1 MNLQDRK
8 LSQGI
13 QGDEVK
19 LLHTELLL
27 LGHKIADAEVA
38 KSFFGETTLQA
49 VLDFQKSHGLTADG
63 IVGVNTATALSVAI
77 VALQKPKSDEPATT
91 HPEHNEITSTSAS
104 ITKSPSDSSA
114 KSPSVSATRLPS
126 DSGTRSASDS
136 ATKSPTDGAPK
147 PAVDIPHVPYVI
159 QGQILQMDS
168 KPAVGLKVFAFDSD
182 KDGKET
188 ILGESVSDQDGKY
201 KIIYD
206 EELFRRLSVGRNW
219 LDMVLRVFDPP
230 HNMKQ
235 GWSAV
240 RISKPVET
248 VDPKPPVSW
257 LPWKEPETTRFSV
270 TGSVSWRDGRPA
282 ASLTVRAFDKDMRSE
297 EELGTTVTDKDGHY
311 RITYSPSQFRRAEKG
326 SADLVVRVSDG
337 AGTIPVASPI
347 IFNAK
352 PVETV
357 DLSFGAESRGA
368 SEYESMIAELTPL
381 LQSVPLSELIENDQ
395 HQDISFL
402 AGETGFDPMRL
413 IWLVL
418 AENLKRETQ
427 ILAAV
432 FYGLFRQ
439 KLPTNLQDLLGHVPQ
454 PLRQSLERSVVDN
467 VIPPLSAAELDE
479 IIKKLES
486 LRADLILKPADHD
499 QQSSLGDLLNTTQLT
514 PIKKRIIAELHLEH
528 DGPSEAFW
536 KALNE
541 RDEFSEDEVKTVGLT
556 LHLAALTGTHLALV
570 VKLQALASKEPAAGT
585 NGVSASPLRPF
596 ARLDVAD
603 WKALLDQPQKN
614 GQPIGVPLTTPGD
627 TPQEKAD
634 NYASALSRYI
644 ENALPTAVIAS
655 RLEKDTDSPLKS
667 AQVDLKTFFD
677 NNPAFEFKTSPV
689 ATYLSKGRAQK
700 LSDVGDSAALIEQL
714 KRMGRVFNVIPRYPE
729 MRALLADDL
738 HSAQAIIAVG
748 QRRFTEK
755 YADPLGGP
763 TKALEVFRAAEHVH
777 ATALNVYLRHATDF
791 NSPTPYVISRG
802 DVINLVPEKGA
813 VPDLSTLFGSLDLCD
828 CAHCASLYSPAAYF
842 VDILKFLSD
851 GPIRDQMSPL
861 QVLLAGRP
869 DLEHIELTCEN
880 TNTQLPY
887 VDLANEILEAAIVP
901 RSFQIGEGPNV
912 GALLIDLNSGTI
924 PAGFKPVFA
933 SNGYPLSD
941 RASVRIEAVARVNV
955 PGNWILLDG
964 AWAFSLKR
972 LGLNEGFRVFAW
984 PQTSWTAEELRANP
998 EHVHDQAN
1006 SVLRGAV
1013 FPWSLPLDLPWEE
1026 MRAYL
1031 AHLGVPRHGVMEAFF
1046 PDVAADPLADQNIAF
1061 EYLGLTREEADIVTG
1076 VVTGVPSGSAPT
1088 PNAWNFWGLQE
1099 TGNDIAD
1106 LTDGRA
1112 VHARGQ
1118 WEVVLQ
1124 RVSIFLQQSGLT
1136 YNELL
1141 ELLGTYFVNRGTSGG
1156 RTLGIVSV
1164 DPEDATTCKLSQL
1177 ELQVVAEVPSQR
1189 DALIAAW
1196 GRIHRFVRLWRK
1208 LGWTMRD
1215 LDRAITALT
1224 PAGAQPEITKPFLIK
1239 LSHIKR
1245 LTAQLNV
1252 PVVNM
1257 MSWFAEID
1265 TASYVDHLVQGQL
1278 EGASLYQQ
1286 LFRNKRVI
1294 KPIDEAFKED
1304 ASTLSGRISDH
1315 LPTLVAALGI
1325 STADLSLLTTGTA
1338 AVIPD
1343 NNLNLAN
1350 LSRLYRVS
1358 SLAKSLK
1365 LTIHE
1370 YQSIRKLSGIDPFAE
1385 IAATTTPIVP
1395 AAPATRSALRFVET
1409 VEQIRSSGFSVN
1421 ELNYLL
1427 RHDFSSSSGVAL
1439 TDGDIAA
1446 TLDEIRTE
1454 LQRIAAENTVREA
1467 PADQNE
1473 LTTDTEGDL
1482 TRRKLSLL
1490 NWDTSLI
1497 EQLLATLNG
1506 SIIYEELTDILLSG
1520 VELPNDTGNYE
1531 VNLRSMPTGFSFPD
1545 QLKDVVTSAARFLF
1559 ACASSIP
1566 VESAGNISAGLR
1578 NQFSD
1583 HSIVLG
1589 ASTPV
1594 SIETPDTAWTID
1606 AQYSVIKTGAILNV
1620 YDLNDKKLRASRRL
1634 SKPEGDLLKSL
1645 ATASTNRDFIDAS
1658 DALLTLQDQLLGKI
1672 TYEQV
1677 IVNGITTGRLRF
1689 AGPMTNARKALLDSV
1704 PALNGELRALDA
1716 LYNAPRNFITRYA
1729 RNFSIQD
1736 FATHLDTLP
1745 ASVTFP
1751 NALKSKIYFD
1761 STAEPT
1767 RLHFLGVMTAQQ
1779 RSLLL
1784 GLSTNRS
1791 DPGHRPYVDAVNELF
1806 TQPGALTQTF
1816 LTGPG
1821 PGTDTAELFDDPVT
1835 PGERFLLV
1843 LKKLLPNLLQTL
1855 SERLVVQ
1862 KMTEA
1867 LHLDAKISRDL
1878 LTMWVLSPTHEKS
1891 IAEFLK
1897 SNFAGSTLNVKP
1909 TAATYPDQFQTFTLL
1924 HKIALLVTKFK
1935 ITAPE
1940 LPWLF
1945 EHGPSAGWL
1954 NFNALPL
1961 TATPSSE
1968 ARFAGWRI
1976 LVGLS
1981 RLRDKMP
1988 IDSLA
1993 LFSLFDLTLA
2003 HPTSLNVAKQNY
2015 LESLCKITSCP
2026 IEELEILLG
2035 SRNQT
2040 SQRGFLRFAF
2050 PGDYKDGRVLLQL
2063 LECFRIMKR
2072 SGASATQLSD
2082 WRKPD
2087 QTISEELS
2095 NARSVKNTV
2104 KAKYDDGQWPAV
2116 AKPLKDPLR
2125 EKQRSALV
2133 SYLVWRRGV
2142 RDANEL
2148 YDDFLIDV
2156 EMSPCMMTTRIKQAI
2171 SSVQLFIQ
2179 RFLMNLGQDVS
2190 LTPAEAK
2197 EWQGWRE
2204 EWAQWRKWYRVWEA
2218 NRKVLLYPENWI
2230 EPELRD
2236 DKSPFFQDLE
2246 NELLQGDVTMAT
2258 AEDAFVH
2265 YLEKLDQVARLEI
2278 VGMYLQAEPK
2288 DILHVFGRTYAI
2300 PHVYFYRRLE
2310 DKVWSAWEKVDLDI
2324 EGDHLIPVAW
2334 NRRLYLFWSIFTEK
2348 SEQPTKA
2355 QGASDEEP
2363 NKYWEIKLAWS
2374 EYKNKTWSPKRVSK
2388 NFLRHDEYPYL
2399 PKDAPPNP
2407 DFIVLQKPENFSFKT
2422 RIFQGATGEQ
2432 LSIGCYGTTVAKNL
2446 RDPGPPPIPP
2456 PPPFN
2461 VQPLG
2466 IILPHTIF
2474 VLGRGDVPQPTF
2486 IKFSLRINGQRPIAA
2501 NTTIELRNPSG
2512 ALLEPAIALNSIGV
2526 AYSDRAYTEAVVP
2539 YLVSSDYRLD
2549 AFNEEG
2555 SWWMPFNPVGFA
2567 TAIVEA
2573 CFDAVALVG
2582 PPVSDGIVA
2591 TTTAA
2596 AVAAAGVA
2604 ASGAIPAS
2612 LGDVNLVV
2620 AATNFA
2626 VLPIVGT
2633 AVLAAAA
2640 TRAVAGGTAAALAS
2654 TRPFGHRMS
2663 IKLKAVPAPA
2673 AVSPPD
2679 PVYETRVRPMQ
2690 GIGVFTLDG
2699 CNRDLVVAPVAA
2711 PPEKFATLL
2720 RMSSLPDQRF
2730 RMLFKKIGDIAL
2742 APADIADIRIFRTR
2756 QYQLSALETFGL
2768 NSDGTTADTVYSE
2781 NSDFYLVSRRFS
2793 VSGVSSR
2800 SNLVGGSMRM
2810 TVNVDLRPSST
2821 SSNGPAALMSPT
2833 QLEPIRDTQ
2842 IENMMLVELPG
2853 DDSLSPGTDEGGAPI
2868 TLLNQTP
2875 GNFHL
2880 LAPHQDPQFTHQSP
2894 FFFQDGL
2901 RTYFVSLK
2909 RTGNFANHFHP
2920 QICALIKAL
2929 NRDGVSGLLTLQ
2941 NQRPD
2946 DFGTAFWTTYLP
2958 TTRYQPLNSAPK
2970 ENVDFEDEGAYSLYN
2985 WELFFHIPFLIATQ
2999 LSKNQ
3004 RFEEAQQWFHFIFD
3018 PTAPEL
3024 PSNPSYPGTERFWC
3038 VKPFHDRAR
3047 LGIQTLEE
3055 LLADSGTFEAQ
3066 VTKWEANPFKPHLIA
3081 RMRVVAYMKSVVMRY
3096 IDNLLAWG
3104 DQLFR
3109 RDTIESINEATQLY
3123 ILAGQILGR
3132 RSDSIP
3138 ARAKAKIQ
3146 TFRTLDDVAALDS
3159 LSNAM
3164 VEIESFLAPSFA
3176 PALAASGRISRPLTM
3191 RYFGIPGND
3200 KLLSYWDTVADR
3212 LFKIRHCLNI
3222 EGVERSLP
3230 IFEPPID
3237 PALLVRAAAAGVD
3250 INSAL
3255 NDINAAVPHYRF
3267 SVMVQKASELCNDVK
3282 GLGGALLSALEKRD
3296 AEALA
3301 LLRSSHEVDLLDAI
3315 REIKAQQIN
3324 EANNT
3329 LQGLRKY
3336 EDVVTTRQQYYLG
3349 RPFMSPAEMGHLELV
3364 GSSLIL
3370 MGAQVGAEVTAAVL
3384 HLIPNSKVGAPTTIG
3399 VTYGGANAASAV
3411 QSFGSVMGTSA
3422 SILNTIGSLSAT
3434 LGGYQRRQDDWTHQA
3449 ELATKELKQVQKQIA
3464 AAEIRLA
3471 ISQHELQNHELQ
3483 IEHSK
3488 EVDAYM
3494 RSQKFT
3500 NQELYNWMLGKLSG
3514 IYFQSY
3520 QLAYD
3525 VAKRAERAYRHEL
3538 GLKDS
3543 NFIQFGYWDSL
3554 RKGLLSG
3561 ERLHHDLKRMDV
3573 AYLDQNKREYEITK
3587 HISLL
3592 AIDPTSFVTLKE
3604 TGECQ
3609 ISLPETLFDI
3619 DYPGHYMRRIKSVS
3633 VTVPCVTG
3641 PYAGVNCTLTQ
3652 LNSSIRH
3659 ANTPLAGAYGRGD
3672 EDTRFSDS
3680 FGVIQSIVT
3689 SHGQADGGLFE
3700 TNLRDERYLPF
3711 EGAGVIST
3719 WRIELPSVLPTFDY
3733 STISDVVLHVR
3744 YTARD
3749 GGRNLKQ
3756 RVTEELTAALNS
3768 IEESARGKGLAR
3780 LFSLRQE
3787 FPTEWHR
3794 LISGANGNGSGGS
3807 ANFFAITKDRFP
3819 FLFTQK
3825 EISISAV
3832 ELYAVPKS
3840 NTAINEFPTLDIK
3853 LPMATDVVPMQEG
3866 VRIGNLFAKS
3876 LTLGTEVA
3884 VDAEEGNAKWEF
3896 QIPQDRLVNFQ
3907 QEINDILMVCHYSI

>member
-1 MNLQDRK
+1 MNLQDRN
-8 LSQGI
+8 LSQGT
-13 QGDEVK
+13 QGSDVK
-19 LLHTELLL
+19 LLQKELRQLAY
-27 LGHKIADAEVA
+27 KIADTEVT
-38 KSFFGETTLQA
+38 KNLFGETTQQA
-49 VLDFQKSHGLTADG
+49 VIDFQESHGLTSDG
-63 IVGVNTATALSVAI
+63 IVGATTAKELTVAI
-77 VALQKPKSDEPATT
+77 AGVQDPKNGEPRK
-91 HPEHNEITSTSAS
+91 NEPKQTEL
-104 ITKSPSDSSA
+104 KRPSDSS
-114 KSPSVSATRLPS
+114 KNLPPNG
-126 DSGTRSASDS
+126 D
-136 ATKSPTDGAPK
+136 PK
-147 PAVDIPHVPYVI
+147 PPKDIVPSSYVI
-159 QGQILQMDS
+159 QGQIRQTD
-168 KPAVGLKVFAFDSD
+168 KGPAVGLIVRAFN
-182 KDGKET
+182 KDASGSET
-188 ILGESVSDQDGKY
+188 KLGESVSDKDGLY
-201 KIIYD
+201 EISYP
-206 EELFRRLSVGRNW
+206 EVLFSKLSVGRGG
-219 LDMVLRVFDPP
+219 LDMVLRVFDQT
-230 HNMKQ
+230 HSMNQ
-235 GWSAV
+235 GWNV
-240 RISKPVET
+240 VHITKPVENL
-248 VDPKPPVSW
+248 DPREVSW
-257 LPWKEPETTRFSV
+257 LPWKGTEAKPFSV
-270 TGSVSWRDGRPA
+270 TGHVRWPDGRPA
-282 ASLTVRAFDKDMRSE
+282 TDLTVRAFDRDLRNE
-297 EELGTTVTDKDGHY
+297 EQLGHAVTDKQGHY
-311 RITYSPSQFRRAEKG
+311 QINYFASQFLRNEKG
-326 SADLVVRVSDG
+326 SADLIVRVSDG
-337 AGTIPVASPI
+337 AGTTPVSSPI

-352 PVETV
+352 PVEIV
-357 DLSFGAESRGA
+357 DLTFGAESRA
-368 SEYESMIAELTPL
+368 LSEYETMIAELTPL
-381 LQSVPLSELIENDQ
+381 LQSVPLSELVENDE

-402 AGETGFDPMRL
+402 SGETGFDPMR
-413 IWLVL
+413 ITWLVQ

-427 ILAAV
+427 IRAEV

-439 KLPTNLQDLLGHVPQ
+439 KLPTNLQDLLGPVTQ
-454 PLRQSLERSVVDN
+454 PLRQSLERSVLDN
-467 VIPPLSAAELDE
+467 IIPSLTADELDE
-479 IIKKLES
+479 IIKKLQS
-486 LRADLILKPADHD
+486 LRADLILKPADNN
-499 QQSSLGDLLNTTQLT
+499 QQSSLGDLLNTTELST
-514 PIKKRIIAELHLEH
+514 DKKRIIAELHLEH

-536 KALNE
+536 TALKE
-541 RDEFSEDEVKTVGLT
+541 RDEFSEAEVKKVSLTVQ
-556 LHLAALTGTHLALV
+556 LAALTGTHLPLV
-570 VKLQALASKEPAAGT
+570 VELQALASKEPATGT
-585 NGVSASPLRPF
+585 NGVSASSLRPF

-614 GQPIGVPLTTPGD
+614 GQPIGVPLTTPGA
-627 TPQEKAD
+627 TPEEKAD
-634 NYASALSRYI
+634 NYGVALGKYI
-644 ENALPTAVIAS
+644 EKALPTAVIAS
-655 RLEKDTDSPLKS
+655 RLEKDPDSPLKS

-677 NNPAFEFKTSPV
+677 NNPSFEFKTFPV
-689 ATYLSKGRAQK
+689 ALYLSEGREEK
-700 LSDVGDSAALIEQL
+700 LTDVSDPAALAVQL
-714 KRMGRVFNVIPRYPE
+714 KRMGRVFNVVPRYPE

-738 HSAQAIIAVG
+738 HSAQAIIGVG
-748 QRRFTEK
+748 QRRFKEK
-755 YADPLGGP
+755 YADSLGGP
-763 TKALEVFRAAEHVH
+763 TKALEVFRTAEHVH
-777 ATALNVYLRHATDF
+777 ATALNVYLRHAADF

-802 DVINLVPEKGA
+802 VVVTRVPEKGP
-813 VPDLSTLFGSLDLCD
+813 VPDLATLFGSLDLCD

-851 GPIRDQMSPL
+851 GPIRDQKSPL
-861 QVLLAGRP
+861 QVLLARRP

-912 GALLIDLNSGTI
+912 GTVLIELNSGEI
-924 PAGFKPVFA
+924 PAAFKPVFA
-933 SNGYPLSD
+933 GNGYPLSD
-941 RASVRIEAVARVNV
+941 GASVRIEAVARVNV

-972 LGLNEGFRVFAW
+972 LGLNEGFQVFAW
-984 PQTSWTAEELRANP
+984 PQTSWTADELRANP

-1006 SVLRGAV
+1006 SLLRGSV
-1013 FPWSLPLDLPWEE
+1013 FPWNLPLDLPLEE
-1026 MRAYL
+1026 MHAYL
-1031 AHLGVPRHGVMEAFF
+1031 AHLGVPRHGVMETFF
-1046 PDVAADPLADQNIAF
+1046 PDVASDPLADRNIAL
-1061 EYLGLTREEADIVTG
+1061 EYLGLSREEADIVTG
-1076 VVTGVPSGSAPT
+1076 VVTGVPSGST
-1088 PNAWNFWGLQE
+1088 PSPQPWNFWGLQE
-1099 TGNDIAD
+1099 TGNNIAD
-1106 LTDGRA
+1106 FTDGRA
-1112 VHARGQ
+1112 PHAEGE
-1118 WEVVLQ
+1118 WDVVLQ

-1136 YNELL
+1136 YTELL
-1141 ELLGTYFVNRGTSGG
+1141 EVLGTYFINPDTSGG

-1164 DPEDATTCKLSQL
+1164 DPEDATTCKLSKL
-1177 ELQVVAEVPSQR
+1177 EIQVLAEVPNQR
-1189 DALIAAW
+1189 DALIASW
-1196 GRIHRFVRLWRK
+1196 DRVHRFVRLWRK

-1224 PAGAQPEITKPFLIK
+1224 PGGAQREITRPFLIK

-1257 MSWFAEID
+1257 MSWFTDID
-1265 TASYVDHLVQGQL
+1265 TAGYIDHLAPGQP
-1278 EGASLYQQ
+1278 EVASLYKQ

-1304 ASTLSGRISDH
+1304 ASALSGRISDH
-1315 LPTLVAALGI
+1315 LPTLVAALGV
-1325 STADLSLLTTGTA
+1325 STSDLALLTTGGVA
-1338 AVIPD
+1338 AVTD
-1343 NNLNLAN
+1343 DNLNLTN
-1350 LSRLYRVS
+1350 LSKLYRVVS
-1358 SLAKSLK
+1358 FAKSLK
-1365 LTIHE
+1365 LSISE

-1385 IAATTTPIVP
+1385 IAGTPVI
-1395 AAPATRSALRFVET
+1395 PATRSSLRFVET
-1409 VEQIRSSGFSVN
+1409 VDLIRSSGFSIN
-1421 ELNYLL
+1421 ELDYLL
-1427 RHDFSSSSGVAL
+1427 RHEFSSSPGVAP

-1446 TLDEIRTE
+1446 TLDEIRSE

-1467 PADQNE
+1467 PADIID
-1473 LTTDTEGDL
+1473 LTTDTEGNV

-1497 EQLLATLNG
+1497 EQLVATLNG
-1506 SIIYEELTDILLSG
+1506 SVVYEEFTDTLLSG
-1520 VELPNDTGNYE
+1520 VDLPNDTGNYE
-1531 VNLRSMPTGFSFPD
+1531 VDLRSLPAGFAFPD
-1545 QLKDVVTSAARFLF
+1545 ELKDVVTSAAKFLF

-1566 VESAGNISAGLR
+1566 VESTGVISTALRNEFGNHSIALSAG
-1578 NQFSD
+1578 
-1583 HSIVLG
+1583 
-1589 ASTPV
+1589 TPV
-1594 SIETPDTAWTID
+1594 SIETPDKAWTID
-1606 AQYSVIKTGAILNV
+1606 AHYSVIKSGAILNV
-1620 YDLNDKKLRASRRL
+1620 YDLHDKKLRASRRL
-1634 SKPEGDLLKSL
+1634 SKPEGELLTSL
-1645 ATASTNRDFIDAS
+1645 AAASTDSDFINAS
-1658 DALLTLQDQLLGKI
+1658 DALLTLQEQLLGQI
-1672 TYEQV
+1672 TYDQV
-1677 IVNGITTGRLRF
+1677 IVDGVLTGRLRF
-1689 AGPMTNARKALLDSV
+1689 AGPMTNARKALLNSE
-1704 PALNGELRALDA
+1704 PALHGELRAVGA
-1716 LYNAPRNFITRYA
+1716 LFNAPRNFITRYA

-1736 FATHLDTLP
+1736 FATDLATLP

-1751 NALKSKIYFD
+1751 NALKSKVYFD
-1761 STAEPT
+1761 TTVEPK
-1767 RLHFLGVMTAQQ
+1767 RLHFIGVMTDPQ
-1779 RSLLL
+1779 RDLLL
-1784 GLSTNRS
+1784 GLSTNPS
-1791 DPGHRPYVDAVNELF
+1791 DPAHTLYVGAVNDLF
-1806 TQPGALTQTF
+1806 TQPDAAAPTF

-1821 PGTDTAELFDDPVT
+1821 AGTDAAELFDDPV

-1843 LKKLLPNLLQTL
+1843 LKRLLPNLLQTL
-1855 SERLVVQ
+1855 SEGLVAQ
-1862 KMTEA
+1862 KLTEA
-1867 LHLDAKISRDL
+1867 LHLEAKISKDL
-1878 LTMWVLSPTHEKS
+1878 LTMWVHSPTHATDKS
-1891 IAEFLK
+1891 ITEFLK
-1897 SNFAGSTLNVKP
+1897 ANFVDSSLNVKP
-1909 TAATYPDQFQTFTLL
+1909 TAATFPDQFQTFKLL
-1924 HKIALLVTKFK
+1924 DKIARLVTKFK
-1935 ITAPE
+1935 ITASE

-1968 ARFAGWRI
+1968 ALFGGWSV

-1981 RLRDKMP
+1981 RLRDKLP
-1988 IDSLA
+1988 IDSSA
-1993 LFSLFDLTLA
+1993 LFNLFELTLA
-2003 HPTSLNVAKQNY
+2003 QGPTSLNEAKQAY
-2015 LESLCKITSCP
+2015 LESLSKITSCP
-2026 IEELEILLG
+2026 IEELETLLG

-2040 SQRGFLRFAF
+2040 SQRGFLGFVF
-2050 PGDYKDGRVLLQL
+2050 PGNYKDGRVLLRL
-2063 LECFRIMKR
+2063 LECFRLMKR
-2072 SGASATQLSD
+2072 SGTSARQLSD

-2133 SYLVWRRGV
+2133 SYLVSQRGV

-2179 RFLMNLGQDVS
+2179 GFLMNLGQDVS
-2190 LTPAEAK
+2190 LTPDEAE
-2197 EWQGWRE
+2197 EWEGWRE
-2204 EWAQWRKWYRVWEA
+2204 EWKQWRKWYRVWEA

-2278 VGMYLQAEPK
+2278 VGMYCQDEPK
-2288 DILHVFGRTYAI
+2288 EILHVFGRTYAI
-2300 PHVYFYRRLE
+2300 PHLYFYRRLE

-2348 SEQPTKA
+2348 SEQPTKE
-2355 QGASDEEP
+2355 QRVSEDDP

-2374 EYKNKTWSPKRVSK
+2374 EYKNKSWSPKRVSK
-2388 NFLRHDEYPYL
+2388 NFLQHNQYPYMS
-2399 PKDAPPNP
+2399 KDAPADPNLDVP
-2407 DFIVLQKPENFSFKT
+2407 QKPENFSFKS
-2422 RIFQGATGEQ
+2422 RIFPIPTGEQ
-2432 LSIGCYGTTVAKNL
+2432 LGIECYGTTVVKDL
-2446 RDPGPPPIPP
+2446 RDPGPLPVPP
-2456 PPPFN
+2456 PPPVN
-2461 VQPLG
+2461 VEQLA
-2466 IILPHTIF
+2466 IIFAHTIF
-2474 VLGRGDVPQPTF
+2474 VLFRGDVPQPTF
-2486 IKFSLRINGQRPIAA
+2486 IKFSLRIDGQRPIAA
-2501 NTTIELRNPSG
+2501 NTRIELRRPSG
-2512 ALLEPAIALNSIGV
+2512 FVLETIALNSNGV
-2526 AYSDRAYTEAVVP
+2526 AYSTRTYTEAVVP
-2539 YLVSSDYRLD
+2539 YLLSSDYKLD
-2549 AFNEEG
+2549 TFREEG
-2555 SWWMPFNPVGFA
+2555 SWWMPFNPAGYA

-2573 CFDAVALVG
+2573 AFDAVALAG
-2582 PPVSDGIVA
+2582 PRVSDGIVA
-2591 TTTAA
+2591 AITAG
-2596 AVAAAGVA
+2596 AVAAAVVA

-2620 AATNFA
+2620 AATLPA
-2626 VLPIVGT
+2626 VLISITPAVTAAVGT
-2633 AVLAAAA
+2633 RVGIGMAAAED
-2640 TRAVAGGTAAALAS
+2640 AGR
-2654 TRPFGHRMS
+2654 RPFGRRIS

-2673 AVSPPD
+2673 AIRPPD
-2679 PVYETRVRPMQ
+2679 PVYETRVRRMQ

-2699 CNRDLVVAPVAA
+2699 CNRDLVVTPVAS

-2720 RMSSLPDQRF
+2720 RMSSPPDHRF
-2730 RMLFKKIGDIAL
+2730 RMLFKKNGDSAL

-2768 NSDGTTADTVYSE
+2768 NSAGTTADTVYSE

-2793 VSGVSSR
+2793 VASVSSQP
-2800 SNLVGGSMRM
+2800 NLLGGSLGMI
-2810 TVNVDLRPSST
+2810 VNVVLRPSSN
-2821 SSNGPAALMSPT
+2821 SANGPAALMIPT
-2833 QLEPIRDTQ
+2833 QLEPIPHTR
-2842 IENMMLVELPG
+2842 IENMMLVEFPG
-2853 DDSLSPGTDEGGAPI
+2853 DDSLSTGFDERGARI

-2875 GNFHL
+2875 GNFRL
-2880 LAPHQDPQFTHQSP
+2880 LAPHQDPQFTNQSP

-2901 RTYFVSLK
+2901 RTYFVS
-2909 RTGNFANHFHP
+2909 RRATGNFAIHFHP
-2920 QICALIKAL
+2920 RMCALIKAL

-2941 NQRPD
+2941 NQGLD
-2946 DFGTAFWTTYLP
+2946 DSGTGFWTTYEP
-2958 TTRYQPLNSAPK
+2958 TPLYQSFDSAPK

-3024 PSNPSYPGTERFWC
+3024 PNNPSYPGTERFWC
-3038 VKPFHDRAR
+3038 VKPFHDRAQ
-3047 LGIQTLEE
+3047 LGIQTLEA
-3055 LLADSGTFEAQ
+3055 LLAESETFEEQ

-3132 RSDSIP
+3132 RSDNIP

-3176 PALAASGRISRPLTM
+3176 PALAVSDRISRPLTM

-3267 SVMVQKASELCNDVK
+3267 NVMVQKAAELCNDVK
-3282 GLGGALLSALEKRD
+3282 ALGSALLSALEKRD

-3315 REIKAQQIN
+3315 REIKAQQID
-3324 EANNT
+3324 EASNT
-3329 LQGLRKY
+3329 LEGLRKY
-3336 EDVVTTRQQYYLG
+3336 EDVVTTRQQYYLS
-3349 RPFMSPAEMGHLELV
+3349 RPFMNPFEMGHLELV
-3364 GSSLIL
+3364 GTSLLL

-3384 HLIPNSKVGAPTTIG
+3384 HLIPDSKLGAPPTIG
-3399 VTYGGANAASAV
+3399 ATYGGRNVASAV

-3434 LGGYQRRQDDWTHQA
+3434 LGGFQRRQDDWTHQA

-3471 ISQHELQNHELQ
+3471 ISEHELQNHELQ

-3609 ISLPETLFDI
+3609 VSLPETLFDI

-3633 VTVPCVTG
+3633 ITVPCVTG

-3659 ANTPLAGAYGRGD
+3659 ANTALGAYGRRD

-3680 FGVIQSIVT
+3680 FGAVQSIVT
-3689 SHGQADGGLFE
+3689 SHGQGDGGLFE

-3719 WRIELPSVLPTFDY
+3719 WRIELPSVLSTFDY

-3756 RVTEELTAALNS
+3756 RVTEELTAALNL

-3794 LISGANGNGSGGS
+3794 LISGTNGNGAG
-3807 ANFFAITKDRFP
+3807 ALPHFFGITKNRFP

-3825 EISISAV
+3825 DIKISAV

-3840 NTAINEFPTLDIK
+3840 DIAINEFPTLDIK
-3853 LPMATDVVPMQEG
+3853 LPMAASVVPMQEG
-3866 VRIGNLFAKS
+3866 VRIGNLLAKT
-3876 LTLGTEVA
+3876 LTLSTELT
-3884 VDAEEGNAKWEF
+3884 VDPEEGNAQWEF
-3896 QIPQDRLVNFQ
+3896 QIPQGRLVNFQ
-3907 QEINDILMVCHYSI
+3907 QEINDILMVCHYTI